1 MLRQWRGSVGRRSSR
16 APGAFQ
22 RISKLRR
29 SCRGCFAACGT
40 VYKHIPD
47 YYPNDVGTVGGIV
60 GVLGGLGGFVC
71 PILFGYLLKGTGIW
85 TTTWMFFLA
94 LSVGCLVWMHWTI
107 RKLTLKHAPDL
118 AHQIEE
124 PWVSGRD

>member
-1 MLRQWRGSVGRRSSR
+1 MFVIGILMGIG
-16 APGAFQ
+16 
-22 RISKLRR
+22 K
-29 SCRGCFAACGT
+29 AA

-71 PILFGYLLKGTGIW
+71 PILFGYLLQGTGIW

-94 LSVGCLVWMHWTI
+94 LSVGCLGWMHWTI
-107 RKLTLKHAPDL
+107 RKMTLKHAPEIAD
-118 AHQIEE
+118 QIEE
-124 PWVSGRD
+124 PWERGKV